1 MTELIIEGRHDA
13 CIALRSAV
21 VLEAA
26 TAIGLADLY
35 LCDRGLYARGS
46 ENPWRIA

>member
-21 VLEAA
+21 VIEAA

-35 LCDRGLYARGS
+35 LIDRGLYLRDT
-46 ENPWRIA
+46 ENPWRKA